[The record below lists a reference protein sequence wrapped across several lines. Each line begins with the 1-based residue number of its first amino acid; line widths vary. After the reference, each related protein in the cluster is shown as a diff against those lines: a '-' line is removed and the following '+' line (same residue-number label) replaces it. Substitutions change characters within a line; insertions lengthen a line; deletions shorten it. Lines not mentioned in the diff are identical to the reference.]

1 MKAFLGKHLIKCK
14 IFVDKKI
21 LNVKYFKYLACEIS
35 CDKGNKLNKLVFFLK
50 YWSKNFQE

>member
-21 LNVKYFKYLACEIS
+21 LNIKYFKYLGCEIS
-35 CDKGNKLNKLVFFLK
+35 CDKEIN
-50 YWSKNFQE
+50 